1 MSLDGRR
8 APRIDRCRF
17 KIYMAAA
24 INRGACVFKVLP
36 TVQCFGV
43 ARAPRPV
50 LCDSQETD
58 RHPPDVVFYA
68 KKTAIGT
75 PAAGD
80 QHSECEKE
88 RSFGRYLDPL
98 PG

>member
-1 MSLDGRR
+1 MR
-8 APRIDRCRF
+8 AYLKYFRPF
-17 KIYMAAA
+17 
-24 INRGACVFKVLP
+24 NVFCGCPAL
-36 TVQCFGV
+36 
-43 ARAPRPV
+43 RPD
-50 LCDSQETD
+50 LCDSHETD

-98 PG
+98 PGFGHRFGDLPQPVGKGFESARRGAE